1 MKSLQLRAEPQK
13 RFGLKTKERDGES
26 LATPNETSSYSSGQ
40 DVTRQRTLSP
50 IKEDRWEEGEDRG
63 EEGPV
68 SPFGIRWPS
77 LTNTEERP
85 IRPAVKERERTFE
98 DFLEEQLKVDEDVR
112 LREKQD
118 LQEAKGMAGG
128 RYFLRKGEGVSRLER
143 SKHNIQRR
151 ASLSQLP
158 RRKFTSGGLQR
169 RSSAPS
175 MFDLPLTPTANL
187 PATPHPPAQN
197 QSQQRTTRYVAQEMK
212 HRVKKPDVA
221 IANGHCNKQ
230 MDKQTAVHHQERRAM
245 GRQMSQ
251 STANENAGT
260 LLCSSDRNGRGQ
272 RGINGA
278 WRSRLAR
285 SSRSTSAER
294 EEEGGS
300 QGQTLPTVRRESVHK
315 QADLKEP
322 QLVQHSKISPTS
334 PSNILVPP
342 RVRSSEEGVGFKT
355 VDDRIVR
362 VVGSGAAEGRP
373 RSGSRYSHR
382 EVFSPAPRAG
392 LKVRGQPR
400 TRAESLHFSSG
411 PSSSDKEAEQ
421 EGGVEESPSPNA
433 HQLPSPLSAPPH
445 AGPEDRGLDL
455 SEGDYAS
462 DAPSDSGEGQLTSQM
477 QTPNQGAAGL
487 PLSSSLSSSSG
498 SDEIRDVLW
507 SETASQDPASGTAS
521 QAPHK
526 ISAWGSSPLRTLP
539 GNRRRPTRRGTE
551 RLSSS
556 ELTRHVDPE
565 GTSRAKDRGKNHPL
579 QVFQNGIQNMSTLH
593 KVTADKYHHPP
604 PKLKIE
610 EKTTERAVLKKRG
623 ETDRDTSLACPGL
636 CGMDQVNSRWW
647 TDQLDLRKQIQVLQE
662 QFQRRECDW
671 SQAHGHLQTQLETLT
686 RENLV
691 LRDRLN
697 SPGQHPLVE
706 QRSQTTSTTAHTQAQ
721 KTRSPSSS
729 SKVVSARSAD
739 LTQTR
744 SDTPAFNRPAYQKRA
759 VHSAVNTQH
768 QHPHREGGP
777 ASTKRLYSYSRG
789 SEGTLANSPLE
800 TETDTPANSTPEAHT
815 YTHVERNPGT
825 HTNIGIS
832 EEIRYANG
840 KIEHILSNGCRVI
853 TFRNGTR
860 KEISADRKSVT
871 VTFFNGDVKR
881 TLASGKVVYHYADA
895 QMTHTTYPT
904 GLEVLHFP
912 NDQIEKH
919 HPDGRRE
926 IVFPDQTLK
935 YLHPDGREESI
946 FPDGTLVKI
955 SQGVKTVEFT
965 NGQREVHTS
974 QFKRREYPDGT
985 VKTVYVTGRQETRFP
1000 SGRVHIKDRDG
1011 AVIIDRK

>member
-1 MKSLQLRAEPQK
+1 MVIVCICHL
-13 RFGLKTKERDGES
+13 D
-26 LATPNETSSYSSGQ
+26 SSGQ
-40 DVTRQRTLSP
+40 DVARRRTLSP
-50 IKEDRWEEGEDRG
+50 IKEDRREEG
-63 EEGPV
+63 EGPV
-68 SPFGIRWPS
+68 SPFGIRRPS
-77 LTNTEERP
+77 LTNMEDRP

-118 LQEAKGMAGG
+118 LQEAKGMARG
-128 RYFLRKGEGVSRLER
+128 RYFLRKGEGVSRMER
-143 SKHNIQRR
+143 SKHNVQRR
-151 ASLSQLP
+151 ASLSQVP

-175 MFDLPLTPTANL
+175 MFDLPLTSTANL

-197 QSQQRTTRYVAQEMK
+197 QSQERTARYVAQEMK
-212 HRVKKPDVA
+212 HRVKQPDVA
-221 IANGHCNKQ
+221 IATANGHRNKQ
-230 MDKQTAVHHQERRAM
+230 KDKQTVVDHQERRAM
-245 GRQMSQ
+245 VRQMSQ

-260 LLCSSDRNGRGQ
+260 LLCSSDRNARGP
-272 RGINGA
+272 RGISVSRRA
-278 WRSRLAR
+278 RLAR
-285 SSRSTSAER
+285 SSCSTSAER

-334 PSNILVPP
+334 PPNILVPP
-342 RVRSSEEGVGFKT
+342 RVKSSEEGVGFKT

-373 RSGSRYSHR
+373 RSGSRTSHR
-382 EVFSPAPRAG
+382 EVTSSAPRAWQA
-392 LKVRGQPR
+392 VRGHPR
-400 TRAESLHFSSG
+400 TRAESLHSSSG
-411 PSSSDKEAEQ
+411 PSSSDKEAEG
-421 EGGVEESPSPNA
+421 EGGVEEIPSPNA
-433 HQLPSPLSAPPH
+433 HQLPSPPSPPPH

-462 DAPSDSGEGQLTSQM
+462 DAPSDGGEGQLTSQL
-477 QTPNQGAAGL
+477 QTPNQGPAGL

-498 SDEIRDVLW
+498 SDELRDVLW
-507 SETASQDPASGTAS
+507 SETASQDPHTL
-521 QAPHK
+521 
-526 ISAWGSSPLRTLP
+526 SAWGTSPLRTLP

-565 GTSRAKDRGKNHPL
+565 GTSRAKDRGKNRPL
-579 QVFQNGIQNMSTLH
+579 QVFQHGIKNMPTPC

-604 PKLKIE
+604 QKMKIE

-623 ETDRDTSLACPGL
+623 ERDRHTSLACPGL
-636 CGMDQVNSRWW
+636 SGMDQVNSRWW
-647 TDQLDLRKQIQVLQE
+647 TDQLDLRKQIQALQE

-671 SQAHGHLQTQLETLT
+671 SQAHGRLQTQLETLT

-697 SPGQHPLVE
+697 SPGQHPLVAR
-706 QRSQTTSTTAHTQAQ
+706 RSQTPSNTAHTQAQ
-721 KTRSPSSS
+721 KTRPPSSS
-729 SKVVSARSAD
+729 SRAVSARSAD

-744 SDTPAFNRPAYQKRA
+744 SDTPAFNRPAYQRRA
-759 VHSAVNTQH
+759 VHSAH
-768 QHPHREGGP
+768 QHPHREWGP
-777 ASTKRLYSYSRG
+777 ASTKRLDSYSG
-789 SEGTLANSPLE
+789 SSEGTLANSPLE
-800 TETDTPANSTPEAHT
+800 TQTDTLANSTPEAHT
-815 YTHVERNPGT
+815 YTHVEHTPGT
-825 HTNIGIS
+825 HTNIDIS
-832 EEIRYANG
+832 EEIRYANR

-853 TFRNGTR
+853 TFRNGTK

-881 TLASGKVVYHYADA
+881 TLADGKVVYHYADA

-912 NDQIEKH
+912 NGQIEKH
-919 HPDGRRE
+919 HPDGQRE

-955 SQGVKTVEFT
+955 SQGVKTLEFT

-985 VKTVYVTGRQETRFP
+985 VKTVYVTGRQETKFP
-1000 SGRVHIKDRDG
+1000 SGRVRIKDRDR